1 MAQNLQL
8 HFDPRHSLY
17 GNDAAPINF
26 MTATFEM
33 YKPDKWGSTFMFA
46 DFDFSYN
53 DRNLGLVYTEIA
65 RDFKIKGFPLM
76 PHFEY
81 NGGFFFNF
89 EIPEDNLGLQNS
101 PTYFEVIIVE
111 SEKIC
116 SEIYDIKSTDYFTEN
131 KIIHISA
138 YNNDARRGI
147 ITELYPAL
155 GFFQTTGFNED
166 VFVNTKTEYEY
177 SYNRKKILSS
187 ENNIAKRLTFVN
199 LSMYQQNLLKW
210 LCNCENF
217 LIDGVQ
223 YELISDFTEL
233 LSDENSE
240 VKDLRADFIP
250 TNQSFF
256 GNGSGI
262 APNNVFPTDFF
273 MK

>member
-1 MAQNLQL
+1 MIRSAFWNGIDFSGNFNRENALFNFEAQRVKNII
-8 HFDPRHSLY
+8 PRGDFGKLCFFTNDDEFARLEITDLTNGGINTVGGTSILY
-17 GNDAAPINF
+17 GLNYVIF
-26 MTATFEM
+26 
-33 YKPDKWGSTFMFA
+33 
-46 DFDFSYN
+46 FDFSPTNFIVDTDVFFTFYA
-53 DRNLGLVYTEIA
+53 G
-65 RDFKIKGFPLM
+65 
-76 PHFEY
+76 EY
-81 NGGFFFNF
+81 NAP
-89 EIPEDNLGLQNS
+89 IH
-101 PTYFEVIIVE
+101 
-111 SEKIC
+111 
-116 SEIYDIKSTDYFTEN
+116 SEIYRVKSPAYLTEN
-131 KIIHISA
+131 RIAKLTA
-138 YNNDARRGI
+138 YNNDARRGFA
-147 ITELYPAL
+147 TSANPAF

-187 ENNIAKRLTFVN
+187 ENNIAKRITFVN

-210 LCNCENF
+210 LCNCENL

-256 GNGSGI
+256 GNGSTI
-262 APNNVFPTDFF
+262 APKNVFPTEFF

>member
-1 MAQNLQL
+1 MIQSAFWN
-8 HFDPRHSLY
+8 
-17 GNDAAPINF
+17 GI
-26 MTATFEM
+26 
-33 YKPDKWGSTFMFA
+33 
-46 DFDFSYN
+46 DFSGN
-53 DRNLGLVYTEIA
+53 FNRENAL
-65 RDFKIKGFPLM
+65 
-76 PHFEY
+76 
-81 NGGFFFNF
+81 FNF
-89 EIPEDNLGLQNS
+89 EAQRVKNILPVATLGTLCFEVDNDEYNSVFLINLSNGQRYETVPSYLMPYGFKYIAFFNVEDTDFTAN
-101 PTYFEVIIVE
+101 TDVYFEVR
-111 SEKIC
+111 SGADASDYTSLF
-116 SEIYDIKSTDYFTEN
+116 SEIYRVKSPAYLTEN
-131 KIIHISA
+131 RIAKLTA
-138 YNNDARRGI
+138 YNNDARRGFA
-147 ITELYPAL
+147 TSVNPAF

-210 LCNCENF
+210 LCNCENL

-262 APNNVFPTDFF
+262 APNNVFPTEFF

>member
-1 MAQNLQL
+1 MIQSAFWN
-8 HFDPRHSLY
+8 
-17 GNDAAPINF
+17 GI
-26 MTATFEM
+26 
-33 YKPDKWGSTFMFA
+33 
-46 DFDFSYN
+46 DFSGN
-53 DRNLGLVYTEIA
+53 FNRENSL
-65 RDFKIKGFPLM
+65 
-76 PHFEY
+76 
-81 NGGFFFNF
+81 FNF
-89 EIPEDNLGLQNS
+89 EAQRVKNILPVATLWTLCFETDSNNSNFLEIYDFNFNVTYNELPKEIIPIGSTYLVFYEIYEENQQLNNGSNVYFIVKSGASLLYSEIYRVKS
-101 PTYFEVIIVE
+101 PTYL
-111 SEKIC
+111 
-116 SEIYDIKSTDYFTEN
+116 TEN
-131 KIIHISA
+131 RIAKLTA
-138 YNNDARRGI
+138 YNNDARRGFA
-147 ITELYPAL
+147 TSANPAF

-187 ENNIAKRLTFVN
+187 ENNIAKRITFVN

-210 LCNCENF
+210 LCNCENL

-256 GNGSGI
+256 GNGSTT
-262 APNNVFPTDFF
+262 PPTNVFPTEFF

>member
-1 MAQNLQL
+1 MIQSAFWN
-8 HFDPRHSLY
+8 
-17 GNDAAPINF
+17 GI
-26 MTATFEM
+26 
-33 YKPDKWGSTFMFA
+33 
-46 DFDFSYN
+46 DFSGNFNRENSLFNFEAQRVKNVLNRMVDIKY
-53 DRNLGLVYTEIA
+53 LSFFYTGTEPEMIHLKA
-65 RDFKIKGFPLM
+65 ISKEFELLFFPTEF
-76 PHFEY
+76 FEY

-89 EIPEDNLGLQNS
+89 EIPEDNLGIENS
-101 PTYFEVIIVE
+101 PTYFEVIIDE

-116 SEIYDIKSTDYFTEN
+116 SEIYNIKSTDYFTEN

-147 ITELYPAL
+147 ITEIYPAF

-210 LCNCENF
+210 LCNCENL

-256 GNGSGI
+256 GNGSTI
-262 APNNVFPTDFF
+262 APKNVFPTEFF

>member
-1 MAQNLQL
+1 MIQSAFWN
-8 HFDPRHSLY
+8 
-17 GNDAAPINF
+17 GI
-26 MTATFEM
+26 
-33 YKPDKWGSTFMFA
+33 
-46 DFDFSYN
+46 DFSGN
-53 DRNLGLVYTEIA
+53 FNRENAL
-65 RDFKIKGFPLM
+65 
-76 PHFEY
+76 
-81 NGGFFFNF
+81 FNF
-89 EIPEDNLGLQNS
+89 EAQRVKNIIPRGEFGKLCFLMNDDELSRIEIYDLTNGAITVVFMSGAVGLGSELLMFASFSPTDFIVDTDVQFAAISGEYGTPIFSEIYRVKS
-101 PTYFEVIIVE
+101 PTYL
-111 SEKIC
+111 
-116 SEIYDIKSTDYFTEN
+116 TEN
-131 KIIHISA
+131 RIAKLTA
-138 YNNDARRGI
+138 YNNDARRGFA
-147 ITELYPAL
+147 TSVNPAF

-210 LCNCENF
+210 LCNCENL
-217 LIDGVQ
+217 LIDGVK

-256 GNGSGI
+256 GNGSTT
-262 APNNVFPTDFF
+262 PPQNVFPTDFF

>member
-1 MAQNLQL
+1 MIRSAFWN
-8 HFDPRHSLY
+8 
-17 GNDAAPINF
+17 GI
-26 MTATFEM
+26 
-33 YKPDKWGSTFMFA
+33 
-46 DFDFSYN
+46 DFSGN
-53 DRNLGLVYTEIA
+53 FNRENAL
-65 RDFKIKGFPLM
+65 
-76 PHFEY
+76 
-81 NGGFFFNF
+81 FNF
-89 EIPEDNLGLQNS
+89 EAQRVKNILPVATLGTLCFETSSDEYNYIFIHNLTNGTIYGTNKASILNLATTFLVFFNIDDTDFNQNTDVYFEVRSGADASDYTSLFSEIYRVKS
-101 PTYFEVIIVE
+101 PTYL
-111 SEKIC
+111 
-116 SEIYDIKSTDYFTEN
+116 TEN
-131 KIIHISA
+131 RIAKLTA
-138 YNNDARRGI
+138 YNNDARRGFA
-147 ITELYPAL
+147 TSVNPAF

-210 LCNCENF
+210 LCNCENL

-262 APNNVFPTDFF
+262 APNNVFPTEFY

>member
-1 MAQNLQL
+1 MIRPAFWN
-8 HFDPRHSLY
+8 
-17 GNDAAPINF
+17 GI
-26 MTATFEM
+26 
-33 YKPDKWGSTFMFA
+33 
-46 DFDFSYN
+46 DFSGN
-53 DRNLGLVYTEIA
+53 FNRENSL
-65 RDFKIKGFPLM
+65 
-76 PHFEY
+76 
-81 NGGFFFNF
+81 FNF
-89 EIPEDNLGLQNS
+89 EAQRVKNILPVATLGTLC
-101 PTYFEVIIVE
+101 FEVYSSTSNFLEIYDFNFNTAYSSLPKEIISIGSTYLVFYE
-111 SEKIC
+111 IYEEDQQLNNGSYIYFVVNSGTSRLY
-116 SEIYDIKSTDYFTEN
+116 SEIYRVKSPAYLTEN
-131 KIIHISA
+131 RIAKLTA
-138 YNNDARRGI
+138 YNNDARRGFA
-147 ITELYPAL
+147 TSVNPAF

-187 ENNIAKRLTFVN
+187 ENNIAKRITFVN

-210 LCNCENF
+210 LCNCENL

-256 GNGSGI
+256 GNGSTT
-262 APNNVFPTDFF
+262 PPKNVFPTEFF